1 MLDSIS
7 ASFLAI
13 SQSPF
18 QHNVFRKSTLIMYS
32 FSLTATAATAALLAV
47 AHATIPQ
54 ELLDRKLPDCT
65 SNGFDSIQDKGTFWY
80 DTGAEQF
87 ADEFI
92 SSHANSD
99 HTNWA
104 QELYHDLFPDTTKSD
119 YDCTDPDSDCV
130 YAKDC
135 GMLTL
140 EA

>member
-1 MLDSIS
+1 
-7 ASFLAI
+7 
-13 SQSPF
+13 
-18 QHNVFRKSTLIMYS
+18 MYS
-32 FSLTATAATAALLAV
+32 FSLTAIAAAAALFAV
-47 AHATIPQ
+47 ADATIPQ
-54 ELLDRKLPDCT
+54 ELLDKKLPDCD
-65 SNGFDSIQDKGTFWY
+65 SDGFDGIQDKGTFWY
-80 DTGAEQF
+80 NTGAEQF
-87 ADEFI
+87 ADAFI

-140 EA
+140 EEI